1 MRLLREG
8 FGRKDLSEPVWD
20 RIAEV
25 AWVLDHLDDLDAD
38 FLAIY
43 GIDLEQV
50 DISAA
55 RYFALAQR
63 LTAFTGVMAA
73 RVEAERERREPDRS
87 TTPTRTS
94 TPAEPTRSGS
104 SEVHEV
110 SLTAFRAQFPGLVSV
125 GGSEGGG

>member
-1 MRLLREG
+1 MQALRDG
-8 FGRKDLSEPVWD
+8 FGRTDLSTPVWD

-55 RYFALAQR
+55 RYFALAHR
-63 LTAFTGVMAA
+63 LTAYTGVMAA
-73 RVEAERERREPDRS
+73 RAEAGQERREPRS
-87 TTPTRTS
+87 STPTRTS
-94 TPAEPTRSGS
+94 TPAAPAQRGS
-104 SEVHEV
+104 SGTTEV